1 MRRKLNRQTNL
12 FTTVS
17 NNPIARELEE
27 ISKIIDANPG
37 VLDLVYQD
45 LVKAK
50 RHDTGREGSDR
61 RTGAALLH
69 PEAIPPT
76 QL

>member
-1 MRRKLNRQTNL
+1 MRRKLNRRTNL
-12 FTTVS
+12 FTAVS
-17 NNPIARELEE
+17 SNPIAREIKE
-27 ISKIIDANPG
+27 IPKIIDANPG

-50 RHDTGREGSDR
+50 RHDAGREGADR
-61 RTGAALLH
+61 RAGVTLLH